1 MELQAG
7 EYLGQVPSSIH
18 LGGVILAT
26 SQHQLGATIPTHYHV
41 NPHFTFVLEGR
52 YEEAFA
58 SQRVQCRRG
67 DLLYHPA
74 GFEHFN
80 CFPDEAATCF
90 NVEISLSGLLPGE
103 GLRTMRQHQ
112 VLTTPHFKHLLRSIM
127 QEAAQPDCF
136 SEGVV
141 VGLTLQL
148 AGLFLREQRPRPAET
163 RAVRRVKALLNDA
176 TERAPSLLEMS
187 AAAGLSSAYLCREF
201 KRATG
206 LTPGEYAR
214 QQKVARACKLLA
226 QPGLTTEEIAFR
238 VGFTDASYLTRVF
251 KKVMGTTPGAYR
263 NLLL

>member
-7 EYLGQVPSSIH
+7 QYMGQVPFSTC

-26 SQHQLGATIPTHYHV
+26 SRHQLGATIPTHHHV
-41 NPHFTFVLEGR
+41 NPHFTFVLEGS

-58 SQRVQCRRG
+58 GQWVQCRRG

-80 CFPDEAATCF
+80 RFQHETAACF
-90 NVEISLSGLLPGE
+90 NVEISLECLLPGE
-103 GLRTMRQHQ
+103 GLRTMQQYQ
-112 VLTTPHFKHLLRSIM
+112 VLAAPQLKRLVRSII
-127 QEAAQPDCF
+127 QEVEQPDFF
-136 SEGVV
+136 SESII

-148 AGLFLREQRPRPAET
+148 AGLFMREQRFRPIET

-176 TERAPSLLEMS
+176 PHAPSLLEMS
-187 AAAGLSSAYLCREF
+187 EAAGLSSAYLCREF
-201 KRATG
+201 KRTTG

-214 QQKVARACKLLA
+214 QQKVARACELLA
-226 QPGLTTEEIAFR
+226 QPHLTIEEIAFR

-263 NLLL
+263 NMLQ